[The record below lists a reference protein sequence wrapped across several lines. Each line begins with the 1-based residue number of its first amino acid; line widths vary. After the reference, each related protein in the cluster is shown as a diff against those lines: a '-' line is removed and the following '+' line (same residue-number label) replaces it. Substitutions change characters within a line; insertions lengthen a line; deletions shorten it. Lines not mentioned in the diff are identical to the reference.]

1 MRCLCLRCL
10 LYDILDDG
18 DTVMLR
24 TEMVDNLLDSYT
36 KRELESLAVRLGI
49 SIERF
54 KGIKYNDPGFYMV
67 SLKDD
72 INDILF
78 DPCGSYH
85 EFNKLTEKSNVK

>member
-1 MRCLCLRCL
+1 
-10 LYDILDDG
+10 
-18 DTVMLR
+18 MLR

-49 SIERF
+49 SIKRF

-85 EFNKLTEKSNVK
+85 EFNKLAEMEQ

>member
-1 MRCLCLRCL
+1 
-10 LYDILDDG
+10 
-18 DTVMLR
+18 MLR

-49 SIERF
+49 SIKRF

-85 EFNKLTEKSNVK
+85 EFNKLAEASDESA

>member
-1 MRCLCLRCL
+1 
-10 LYDILDDG
+10 
-18 DTVMLR
+18 MLR
-24 TEMVDNLLDSYT
+24 TEMIDNLLDSYT

-49 SIERF
+49 SIKRF

-78 DPCGSYH
+78 DPGGSYH
-85 EFNKLTEKSNVK
+85 EFNKLTEANNDK

>member
-1 MRCLCLRCL
+1 
-10 LYDILDDG
+10 
-18 DTVMLR
+18 MLR
-24 TEMVDNLLDSYT
+24 TEMIDNLLDSYT
-36 KRELESLAVRLGI
+36 RRELESLAVRLGI
-49 SIERF
+49 SIKRF
-54 KGIKYNDPGFYMV
+54 KRIKYNDPGFYMV

>member
-1 MRCLCLRCL
+1 
-10 LYDILDDG
+10 
-18 DTVMLR
+18 MLR

-54 KGIKYNDPGFYMV
+54 KRIKYNDPGFYMV

-78 DPCGSYH
+78 DPGGWH
-85 EFNKLTEKSNVK
+85 EEFNKLTEANDDK

>member
-1 MRCLCLRCL
+1 
-10 LYDILDDG
+10 
-18 DTVMLR
+18 MLR

>member
-1 MRCLCLRCL
+1 
-10 LYDILDDG
+10 
-18 DTVMLR
+18 MLR
-24 TEMVDNLLDSYT
+24 TEMIDNLIDSYT

-49 SIERF
+49 SIKRF

-78 DPCGSYH
+78 DPAGSYH
-85 EFNKLTEKSNVK
+85 EFNKLAEMEQ